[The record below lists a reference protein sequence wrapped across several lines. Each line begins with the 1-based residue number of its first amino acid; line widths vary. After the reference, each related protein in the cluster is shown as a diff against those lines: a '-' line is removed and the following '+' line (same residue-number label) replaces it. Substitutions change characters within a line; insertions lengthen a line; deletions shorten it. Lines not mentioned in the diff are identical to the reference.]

1 MSTGVVTRP
10 RPQAPHDSPRAQRA
24 LARFESARVLG
35 HPAFLTAVLLYAAL
49 WAYEAWGGGPRGRYP
64 VLQDEDRYTQLPLL
78 LLAAGALVATN
89 LTTTRLHR
97 SGTQPLA
104 GVLGLPPWR
113 RTLAHLT
120 TALPPAALAALL
132 ATARIAAYATSPTAV
147 GSPSP
152 AELATGPAV
161 VLLAGCAGVTL
172 ARLTPSAASGPYAVL
187 LLGVLVLCGA
197 LGVRG
202 LKWAGPVGVEDEF
215 AAPLPGDLMHRP
227 VAEHLV
233 YLAAVTGVLALLAL
247 VRTGVRAA
255 PVRVALVVLAGTAV
269 VAGVLQ
275 YRPLP
280 DDVVARRAD
289 AELHPGDRQ
298 RCRVAD
304 RVTFCA
310 FPEFL
315 ARSRDWQRVTDGIL
329 TGAPATEGPYAVR
342 QRIFLGA
349 DHDGAGQ
356 DGVAGMPPLEAWA
369 RDDDRHGTPGA
380 VTVGTAWG
388 TDDTGGDEMLAFA
401 VRFAD
406 RVVPGHDPSGGGML
420 CRARAVTVLWL
431 AAQAT
436 PQTAD
441 ALRSIQR
448 RSVNGV
454 TLDTLGSSQ
463 ALGFGAPEVQ
473 VVRDLLDL
481 PAPQV
486 ADRLKASWP
495 ALADE
500 RTSTGRAARLLGV
513 TAPPD
518 AEQGAEDT
526 RCDTD

>member
-1 MSTGVVTRP
+1 MSTGTDTPTR
-10 RPQAPHDSPRAQRA
+10 ASLDTARAQRA
-24 LARFESARVLG
+24 LARFESTRVLG

-97 SGTQPLA
+97 SGAQPLS
-104 GVLGLPPWR
+104 GVLALPLWR
-113 RTLAHLT
+113 RTLAHLA

-132 ATARIAAYATSPTAV
+132 ATARIAAYAASPAAV

-172 ARLTPSAASGPYAVL
+172 ARLTPSAAAGPYAVL

-233 YLAAVTGVLALLAL
+233 YLAALTGVLALLAL
-247 VRTGVRAA
+247 VRAGMRAA
-255 PVRVALVVLAGTAV
+255 PVRAALAVLAVTAA

-280 DDVVARRAD
+280 DDIAARRAH
-289 AELHPGDRQ
+289 AERQPGDRQ

-310 FPEFL
+310 FPDFL
-315 ARSRDWQRVTDGIL
+315 GRSRDWQRVTDGIL
-329 TGAPATEGPYAVR
+329 AGAPPAGGPYAVR

-349 DHDGAGQ
+349 GR
-356 DGVAGMPPLEAWA
+356 DGVAGAPLLEAWA
-369 RDDDRHGTPGA
+369 RDDERHGTPGA
-380 VTVGTAWG
+380 VTVGTGWG

-401 VRFAD
+401 ARFAD
-406 RVVPGHDPSGGGML
+406 RVVPGHAPAGGGRL

-454 TLDTLGSSQ
+454 TLGTLGSSQ

-473 VVRDLLDL
+473 VVRDLLDM
-481 PAPQV
+481 PAPRV
-486 ADRLKASWP
+486 ADRLKASWT

-500 RTSTGRAARLLGV
+500 RTSTEQAARLLGA

-518 AEQGAEDT
+518 AERGSEGT
-526 RCDTD
+526 RCDTG